1 MKIYLSFFLKTFLI
15 FSFLI
20 SCDSSSGGD
29 ELGPVDLFNIDNSL
43 GVWVMNPLCEDYLLT
58 GMTISLDE
66 ELPDSVNVE
75 KVDESNIF
83 IMAGDNNI
91 VASIN
96 NAGIFE
102 IESQPFLAQVVLLG
116 SLTDIPTNIQGNGYL
131 NDSTG
136 NIDVIFSFE
145 NILSPGTIDSINCSI
160 DLSR

>member
-1 MKIYLSFFLKTFLI
+1 
-15 FSFLI
+15 
-20 SCDSSSGGD
+20 
-29 ELGPVDLFNIDNSL
+29 
-43 GVWVMNPLCEDYLLT
+43 MNPLCEDYLLAD
-58 GMTISLDE
+58 MTISLDE

-102 IESQPFLAQVVLLG
+102 IESQPFLAQVVFLG
-116 SLTDIPTNIQGNGYL
+116 SLRDILTNIQGNGYL

-145 NILSPGTIDSINCSI
+145 NIESPGTIDSINCSI